1 MEAVVE
7 LELEPEL
14 ELEVTEAVVVRV
26 NAQAWE
32 VLRIQQVS

>member
-1 MEAVVE
+1 M
-7 LELEPEL
+7 EL
-14 ELEVTEAVVVRV
+14 ELEVVGAEVEALVVRV